1 MFTKLNKANGYYAG
15 KSYGTF
21 QTATTKTGGKLITP
35 TTTKTGGGIFTP
47 TIKGSENTEN
57 STRKTEDK
65 TTVQT
70 IKETLTGN
78 GEKSST
84 LKWGIIIVVIA
95 VGGYFLY
102 KHYKH

>member
-21 QTATTKTGGKLITP
+21 QTGTTKTGGNLLTP
-35 TTTKTGGGIFTP
+35 TTTKTGGSSFIFTNMGP
-47 TIKGSENTEN
+47 Q
-57 STRKTEDK
+57 STTTKTEDK
-65 TTVQT
+65 T
-70 IKETLTGN
+70 E
-78 GEKSST
+78 EKSST
-84 LKWGIIIVVIA
+84 LKWVIIIAVVA

>member
-21 QTATTKTGGKLITP
+21 QTGTTKTGGSLITP
-35 TTTKTGGGIFTP
+35 TN
-47 TIKGSENTEN
+47 KGSQPT
-57 STRKTEDK
+57 TTKTEDK

-78 GEKSST
+78 SEKSST
-84 LKWGIIIVVIA
+84 LKWVIIIAVVA

>member
-21 QTATTKTGGKLITP
+21 QTGTT
-35 TTTKTGGGIFTP
+35 
-47 TIKGSENTEN
+47 
-57 STRKTEDK
+57 KTEDK

-70 IKETLTGN
+70 IKETITGN
-78 GEKSST
+78 GEKSNT
-84 LKWGIIIVVIA
+84 LKWVIIIAVIA

>member
-21 QTATTKTGGKLITP
+21 QTATTKTGGNLITP
-35 TTTKTGGGIFTP
+35 TTTKT
-47 TIKGSENTEN
+47 
-57 STRKTEDK
+57 EDK
-65 TTVQT
+65 TMVQT
-70 IKETLTGN
+70 IKETITGN

-84 LKWGIIIVVIA
+84 LKWVIIIAVIA

>member
-21 QTATTKTGGKLITP
+21 QTGTTKTGGNLITP
-35 TTTKTGGGIFTP
+35 TTT
-47 TIKGSENTEN
+47 
-57 STRKTEDK
+57 KTEDK

-84 LKWGIIIVVIA
+84 LKWVIIIAVIA